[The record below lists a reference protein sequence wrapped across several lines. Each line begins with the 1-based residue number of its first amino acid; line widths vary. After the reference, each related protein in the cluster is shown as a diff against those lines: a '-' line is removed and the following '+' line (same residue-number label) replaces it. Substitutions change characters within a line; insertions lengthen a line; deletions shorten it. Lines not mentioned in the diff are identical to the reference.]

1 MDFFSS
7 VTTALEALIHTG
19 TNHSTRHFLKRVPL
33 LAVEVG
39 ANALTEAEAK
49 LAWNFRSR
57 LTHGDS
63 FLEGM
68 PTADISLYDK
78 LEETLRL
85 AILKAFLE
93 PAFASVFTDDDRIAK
108 QWPA

>member
-1 MDFFSS
+1 
-7 VTTALEALIHTG
+7 
-19 TNHSTRHFLKRVPL
+19 
-33 LAVEVG
+33 
-39 ANALTEAEAK
+39 
-49 LAWNFRSR
+49 
-57 LTHGDS
+57 
-63 FLEGM
+63 M